1 MFRSAMKLTELIN
14 SVIFPILNWKAGVSV
29 KEKKA
34 GTIERKTKIVDKRFN
49 READLTQK
57 VVKLSTIQPKP

>member
-1 MFRSAMKLTELIN
+1 MKLMELMN

-34 GTIERKTKIVDKRFN
+34 GMIERKTKIVDKRFK
-49 READLTQK
+49 RKADRTQK
-57 VVKLSTIQPKP
+57 VVRFSTIQPKP